1 MGLFGKIKNIFYDEE
16 IVEVPVEEKRQEVQ
30 PRIEEVRIPKRED
43 TVIRQEMPS
52 FKMEEPQRETREP
65 ERPKSVAPI
74 YTERDLFKTQPSFK
88 FPVIDEEDDEP
99 VIRQEAVKP
108 RTRSS
113 ILDYDMRP
121 NRKEP
126 ERKPEYKTPNKIN
139 NNNNNNN
146 SSRGFGNY
154 SNSSSAPEKTFK
166 PSPVISPVYG
176 VLDKNYTK
184 EEIRQRNEY
193 VRHNP
198 SDMNYDSV
206 RRKAYGTL
214 EDELENT
221 LSKISEKPKT
231 DKPSSSS
238 PLEDTKSIEDL
249 LSEIEGNRNMSIGE
263 VEEQYKDKLEEDD
276 TGEFG
281 FNFKVEGHDVV
292 KQDDVAKENSLLD
305 DFKTR
310 FESDNESVKEE
321 PKEEGFEKT
330 LEHDLF
336 NLIDSMYEEKEG
348 E

>member
-30 PRIEEVRIPKRED
+30 PRIEEVRIPKREEQ
-43 TVIRQEMPS
+43 VIRKEMPS
-52 FKMEEPQRETREP
+52 FKMEEPIVQREKREP

-88 FPVIDEEDDEP
+88 FPVIDEEDEEP
-99 VIRQEAVKP
+99 VIRREENKP
-108 RTRSS
+108 RTRSA

-121 NRKEP
+121 QKRDAD
-126 ERKPEYKTPNKIN
+126 RTSEYKMPNKIN
-139 NNNNNNN
+139 N
-146 SSRGFGNY
+146 
-154 SNSSSAPEKTFK
+154 SNSSSRSYGVQSNKNSERTFK

-184 EEIRQRNEY
+184 EEIRQRNEF

-221 LSKISEKPKT
+221 LSKISEKPKEEKST
-231 DKPSSSS
+231 SA

-281 FNFKVEGHDVV
+281 FNFKVEGHESI
-292 KQDDVAKENSLLD
+292 KQEEDKSEEQSSLLD

-310 FESDNESVKEE
+310 FESKEEIKEE

>member
-16 IVEVPVEEKRQEVQ
+16 IVEVPVDEKRQEVQ
-30 PRIEEVRIPKRED
+30 PRIEEVRIPKREEP
-43 TVIRQEMPS
+43 VIRQEIPS
-52 FKMEEPQRETREP
+52 FKIEEPQREIREP

-88 FPVIDEEDDEP
+88 FPVIDEEDEEP
-99 VIRQEAVKP
+99 VIRREEPKP

-121 NRKEP
+121 TRREP
-126 ERKPEYKTPNKIN
+126 ERKPEYKIPNKAN
-139 NNNNNNN
+139 NSSSSRSYGSHNPNNN
-146 SSRGFGNY
+146 SER
-154 SNSSSAPEKTFK
+154 TFK

-198 SDMNYDSV
+198 SDMNVDSV
-206 RRKAYGTL
+206 RRKAFGTL

-221 LSKISEKPKT
+221 LSKISEKPKEEKSSVT
-231 DKPSSSS
+231 SPSA
-238 PLEDTKSIEDL
+238 LEDTKSIEDL
-249 LSEIEGNRNMSIGE
+249 LNEIEGNRNMSIGE

-276 TGEFG
+276 TSDFG
-281 FNFKVEGHDVV
+281 FNFKVEGHENI
-292 KQDDVAKENSLLD
+292 KEEVNDEDNSSLLD

-310 FESDNESVKEE
+310 FESNEEVVQEE

-336 NLIDSMYEEKEG
+336 NLIDSMYEEREG